1 MANHSVLSFN
11 KQIDGLR
18 CFAVLGVLICHFVP
32 IKNIYL
38 SRFPFGQGVIL
49 FFVISGY
56 LITSILL
63 RNKNKIQNN
72 ELSNGKALKSFYFR
86 RTIRIFPIYYLTIIF
101 LLLINFQNIKDVWI
115 WLATYTTNIYISN
128 PHNPYIGSFNHLW
141 SLAVEEQFYLI
152 WPFVVLFVPLKYIEK
167 TIIGSILLSL
177 VFKFSYFHS
186 HGPSVAL
193 NALTISCADSLGLG
207 ALIAYWS
214 IYREALIN
222 KLNKFKP
229 AILLSFLP
237 FAYFV
242 IYPRENVL
250 ILNIASNFLFSIFS
264 FFVILRASQLKF
276 GSFTKFILENKLVLH
291 LGKISYGVYFYHY
304 FMPDVYNV
312 MTDLY
317 PRFFPAVSPIRIP
330 FLFISAILFAEYSW
344 HLIEKPVLKL
354 KDKFQYN

>member
-1 MANHSVLSFN
+1 MNKNSVLSFN

-32 IKNIYL
+32 IKNMYL
-38 SRFPFGQGVIL
+38 SRFPLGQGVIL

-63 RNKNKIQNN
+63 KNKQKIQDH
-72 ELSNGKALKSFYFR
+72 ELSNSKALKSFYFR
-86 RTIRIFPIYYLTIIF
+86 RTIRIFPIYYLTILF
-101 LLLINFQNIKDVWI
+101 LLLINFQNIKDVWV
-115 WLATYTTNIYISN
+115 WLVTYTSNFYISN

-152 WPFVVLFVPLKYIEK
+152 WPFVILFVPLRYIEK
-167 TIIGSILLSL
+167 TIIGSIVLSL
-177 VFKFSYFHS
+177 AFKFSYYYS

-214 IYREALIN
+214 IYRESLITKIN
-222 KLNKFKP
+222 SFKL
-229 AILLSFLP
+229 AILFSFFP
-237 FAYFV
+237 FAFFV
-242 IYPRENVL
+242 IYPQNSTL
-250 ILNIASNFLFSIFS
+250 ILNVASNFLFSVFS
-264 FFVILRASQLKF
+264 FFIILKASQKKF
-276 GSFTKFILENKLVLH
+276 TSVTKFILENKFVLH
-291 LGKISYGVYFYHY
+291 LGKISYGIYFYHY

-317 PRFFPAVSPIRIP
+317 PTFFPAVSLLRIP
-330 FLFISAILFAEYSW
+330 FLFVSAILFAEYSW
-344 HLIEKPVLKL
+344 HLIEKPILKL
-354 KDKFQYN
+354 KEKFQYN